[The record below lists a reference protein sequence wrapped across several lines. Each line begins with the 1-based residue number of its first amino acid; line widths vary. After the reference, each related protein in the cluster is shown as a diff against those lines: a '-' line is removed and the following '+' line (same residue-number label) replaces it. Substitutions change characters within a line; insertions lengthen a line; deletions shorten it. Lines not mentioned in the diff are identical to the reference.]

1 MKMTKQDQDAWI
13 KMVDE
18 SRLEVFIILDQI
30 GKGFVQEEDLEKLR
44 RLVNPL
50 FDLVTI
56 SGPEKWNK
64 VLDLTREKSEKK
76 IEIAKN

>member
-64 VLDLTREKSEKK
+64 VLDLTREKAEKK

>member
-1 MKMTKQDQDAWI
+1 MKMSKQDQDAWI

-64 VLDLTREKSEKK
+64 VLDLTREKTEKK